1 LIYDLVTKLH
11 LLYHLKSD
19 ICHIFFIK
27 TLDGLGYIPIS
38 PAHPQKEN
46 RLILKGWGVDLRV
59 LGFNPQIKVG
69 N

>member
-1 LIYDLVTKLH
+1 MTYVTFSNK
-11 LLYHLKSD
+11 
-19 ICHIFFIK
+19 IPI
-27 TLDGLGYIPIS
+27 DGLGYIPNS

-46 RLILKGWGVDLRV
+46 RFILKGGGVELRV